1 MAVKTEKVVTTTTK
15 VAADGTKTVT
25 TTTTETTTRR
35 KNGGWWN
42 GLSTLVK
49 ALLIVGALV
58 LIGVVIG
65 VIFFGRAKVAS
76 NSMETKFAKGS
87 VVWFKRFQTPERG
100 DVLVFRHPEA
110 DSVIL
115 TSPDK
120 NYYKM
125 RRLYG
130 DAWCNKNVDPVV
142 FQGKKKRPI
151 LLSRC
156 VGLPGDVVAINDNK
170 VFVNNNPVQDVNT
183 ARYTFLTVTS
193 DLIGPDALAQVGINK
208 SDIAYSGE
216 NAETLISFYHNAIPA
231 NCQATL
237 YTLTDDAANALLRSE
252 LVRRIQRVAVPK
264 DFYER
269 TVFPYIEK
277 LHWNSSNFGQLSI
290 PAKGK
295 VLKLNTN
302 ILPIY
307 RRCIETYEGN
317 KVEVKGNDIYI
328 NGEKTD
334 SYRFHR
340 NYFFVLGDNR
350 STEDDSRYFG
360 FVPDKYVM
368 GVACE

>member
-1 MAVKTEKVVTTTTK
+1 M
-15 VAADGTKTVT
+15 
-25 TTTTETTTRR
+25 
-35 KNGGWWN
+35 
-42 GLSTLVK
+42 
-49 ALLIVGALV
+49 
-58 LIGVVIG
+58 
-65 VIFFGRAKVAS
+65 
-76 NSMETKFAKGS
+76 
-87 VVWFKRFQTPERG
+87 
-100 DVLVFRHPEA
+100 H
-110 DSVIL
+110 
-115 TSPDK
+115 
-120 NYYKM
+120 
-125 RRLYG
+125 
-130 DAWCNKNVDPVV
+130 
-142 FQGKKKRPI
+142 
-151 LLSRC
+151 
-156 VGLPGDVVAINDNK
+156 K